1 MVGDA
6 AAGPAGAQEIGAVEC
21 AAVVGD
27 VGLHCID
34 IAEVI

>member
-6 AAGPAGAQEIGAVEC
+6 AAGPAGAQEIGEVGG
-21 AAVVGD
+21 AAVVGE
-27 VGLHCID
+27 VGQHCID